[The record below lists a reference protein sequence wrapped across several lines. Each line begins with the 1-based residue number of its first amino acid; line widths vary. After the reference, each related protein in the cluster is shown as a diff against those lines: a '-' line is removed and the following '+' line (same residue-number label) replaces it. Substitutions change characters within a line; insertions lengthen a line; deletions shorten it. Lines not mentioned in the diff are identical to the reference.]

1 MMNRIQQA
9 CLLATI
15 SAAAGA
21 LVFAADTK
29 LTSTWKAPEAAGVS
43 YVGKKVAAV
52 IITKDD
58 SLRVSAE
65 EWLAEELTAR
75 GVLGVATY
83 RIIPR
88 EETESAEKA
97 KVWLERANVEGAV
110 TMRLVTSDTERTYSP
125 VVWSSGYYPS
135 FWGYYGY
142 GWTTVVDLGGGLRTD
157 TRVVVETLVYSV
169 PKNALLW
176 AGVSETK
183 NPKDARTFMKDL
195 VTAVVKEMQK
205 EGLAKR

>member
-1 MMNRIQQA
+1 MIGIPRPS
-9 CLLATI
+9 LLAVAVVAL
-15 SAAAGA
+15 SAVA
-21 LVFAADTK
+21 LADTK
-29 LTSTWKAPEAAGVS
+29 LVSTWKSPDAAGVS
-43 YVGKKVAAV
+43 YAGKKVIAL

-58 SLRVSAE
+58 ALRVSAE
-65 EWLAEELTAR
+65 EWLAAELTVR
-75 GVLGVATY
+75 GVQGVAAY

-97 KVWLERANVEGAV
+97 KPWFERAQVDGVV
-110 TMRLVTSDTERTYSP
+110 TMRLVSADTERTYSP

-195 VTAVVKEMQK
+195 VKAIVKEMQK
-205 EGLAKR
+205 EGLARR